1 MSEYVKV
8 TNKDVNIG
16 VLLFVQEMRAE
27 LAHLAHRCSEIDK
40 YRVETCCIIGEFQ
53 FRPVYR
59 CLVF

>member
-27 LAHLAHRCSEIDK
+27 LAHFVCQNMLKLQIRM
-40 YRVETCCIIGEFQ
+40 
-53 FRPVYR
+53 
-59 CLVF
+59 